1 MVPIVTPFDLSGNI
15 DFDSSREQYQADNIN
30 ESRRLFDQLLPLI
43 QFLFSEPNPAPVKWL
58 LAQRGHI
65 RSDRLRLPMT
75 AISSAA
81 SKKGTRLIQGRT

>member
-1 MVPIVTPFDLSGNI
+1 M
-15 DFDSSREQYQADNIN
+15 
-30 ESRRLFDQLLPLI
+30 